1 VGVLGTAP
9 SVIGAL
15 EVTQAFKLLLS
26 GGEEFWGH
34 LTQVDVWTNEWLQ
47 IKMERDPECPAC
59 GLGQYEFLEAQEGSF
74 VTSLCGRE
82 AVQVSVRGE
91 HQISLPRLA
100 ERLKTSGQVRFNEYM
115 LRCEVEGYDIA
126 VFPNGR
132 AIIKGTTDE
141 TMARTLYAK
150 YVGL

>member
-1 VGVLGTAP
+1 MIVGVELHA
-9 SVIGAL
+9 A
-15 EVTQAFKLLLS
+15 
-26 GGEEFWGH
+26 
-34 LTQVDVWTNEWLQ
+34 
-47 IKMERDPECPAC
+47 
-59 GLGQYEFLEAQEGSF
+59 
-74 VTSLCGRE
+74 
-82 AVQVSVRGE
+82 
-91 HQISLPRLA
+91 ISLPQLA

-141 TMARTLYAK
+141 TMARALYAK